1 VYTTGMNATLPDIA
15 DMTDDAKRR
24 LLKALIYDLA
34 GTEGKVVDV
43 GGTESLYVYTPPP
56 NARERAQKAIRER
69 TPEYQAELDRRAA
82 TPEDSVGV
90 EEWLRMH
97 RGPMSE

>member
-1 VYTTGMNATLPDIA
+1 MNATLPNIA

-24 LLKALIYDLA
+24 LLAMLVRDLV
-34 GTEGKVVDV
+34 GTTGK
-43 GGTESLYVYTPPP
+43 SLEVTDPLGDMFVYTVPF
-56 NARERAQKAIRER
+56 NAKERAREAIRNR
-69 TPEYQAELDRRAA
+69 TPEYQAELDCRSS

-97 RGPMSE
+97 RVPMSE